1 MKLYRFVGKEEVEKL
16 LNNETIENH
25 FDWSE
30 KYDTNSKGICFFAYN
45 RTNNVNKII
54 NVVLDYWGFA
64 GIVKEYALIE
74 IEVETARKAWGFYA
88 GGKRTEYNLFKY
100 SLQDV
105 TGIYTIYNE
114 WWKDHDEYWK
124 YKGKKVF

>member
-30 KYDTNSKGICFFAYN
+30 KCDTNSKGICFFAYN